1 MTCYVIRE
9 LIPNS
14 IYFISELILLSEDSF
29 CIIVILSKTSFTTA
43 LSIYQIIYLDNSL
56 VTVLKLPENQFQIK
70 LNFMRNILQTVHNV
84 I

>member
-43 LSIYQIIYLDNSL
+43 LSIYQIM